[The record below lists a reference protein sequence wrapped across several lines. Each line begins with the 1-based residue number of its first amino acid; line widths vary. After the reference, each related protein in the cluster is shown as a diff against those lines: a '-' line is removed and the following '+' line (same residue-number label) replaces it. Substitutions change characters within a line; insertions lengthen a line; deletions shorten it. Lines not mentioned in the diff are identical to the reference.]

1 MGKNSVIL
9 VPWISTLNVRVLKI
23 QRKGVRRVSRN
34 GNELNDRKKMI
45 LKAIIEAHV
54 KEGEPV
60 GSKYLTQNN
69 QISLSPATI
78 RNEMAELE
86 SLGYLEQPHASA
98 GRVPS
103 EVGYRFY
110 VNSLMQKYRMSQ
122 NELARMNAIAK
133 SRLSEID
140 RLLETATG
148 LAATLTNYTSIA
160 IKPKQSTAVVDK
172 FKTVLLSPNQFML
185 IMIDGSGSIRTS
197 QIHTSEPIDE
207 GILSKLEMALNVRV
221 ANRSVDEITVSL
233 VMEIERGFGAG
244 ESIVSPAIK
253 AVCEVL
259 GEPENGD
266 LKMSGVNHLL
276 EYPEFSD
283 AKEFKELLGALE
295 EKRDILKL
303 VSDADSDGPQVLI
316 GSENSLEEFKNS
328 TMVFQKIK
336 IGEKVVGAIGII
348 GPRRMDYSKVIS
360 TVEYIAQNI
369 SGMLNTTPSLPEGD
383 GQTEHQRKDI

>member
-1 MGKNSVIL
+1 M
-9 VPWISTLNVRVLKI
+9 
-23 QRKGVRRVSRN
+23 SRDR
-34 GNELNDRKKMI
+34 GELNDRKKMI

-54 KEGEPV
+54 QEGEPV
-60 GSKYLTQNN
+60 GSKYLTQNK

-103 EVGYRFY
+103 EFGYRFY

-122 NELARMNAIAK
+122 NELARMNALAK

-140 RLLETATG
+140 RVLETATG
-148 LAATLTNYTSIA
+148 LAAALTNYTSIA

-185 IMIDGSGSIRTS
+185 VMIDGAGSIKTT
-197 QIHTSEPIDE
+197 QIHSTEPIDE
-207 GILSKLEMALNVRV
+207 DILSKLEMALNVRV

-233 VMEIERGFGAG
+233 VMEIERTFGAG
-244 ESIVSPAIK
+244 ESIVSPTIK

-283 AKEFKELLGALE
+283 AKEFKELLGVLE
-295 EKRDILKL
+295 EKRDILKI
-303 VSDADSDGPQVLI
+303 VSDTDSDTDGPQVLI
-316 GSENSLEEFKNS
+316 GSENSLDELKNS

-336 IGEKVVGAIGII
+336 IGGKVVGAIGII

-360 TVEYIAQNI
+360 TVEYIADNI
-369 SGMLNTTPSLPEGD
+369 SGMLNTMPSLPEGD
-383 GQTEHQRKDI
+383 GENNH